1 MQGAVS
7 VRVVVM
13 LRWTD
18 ALYIAQLGAPSA
30 VHAQPKYQWDPQILA
45 PTYAVVVFSLVVQ
58 RLTLAPLVRR
68 VVRAAKSV
76 QKRRAADVM
85 STLSLA

>member
-1 MQGAVS
+1 
-7 VRVVVM
+7 M
-13 LRWTD
+13 LEFISD
-18 ALYIAQLGAPSA
+18 LLSSDFMPHG
-30 VHAQPKYQWDPQILA
+30 HCFQWDPQILA